1 MNVLTEL
8 LDETEENMMKA
19 EDAMKRDFTAIRTGK
34 ASTALVESVTV
45 EYYGTQTKLRDL
57 AGLSTPDARTI
68 AIQPW
73 DKSALKAIET
83 AIINSGIG
91 ITPLND
97 GKIIRLPIPPLSGER
112 RQQLCKQVKVR
123 AEEGKVAVRNAR
135 RDANEIA
142 KKAQK
147 NSEISED
154 DLKVLL
160 EKIQKMTDNYIKA
173 LDAVAAEK
181 EQEILTV

>member
-8 LDETEENMMKA
+8 LDATEENMMKA
-19 EDAMKRDFTAIRTGK
+19 EEAMKHDFSGIRTGK
-34 ASTALVESVTV
+34 ASTTLVESIMV
-45 EYYGTQTKLRDL
+45 EYYGSQTRLRDL
-57 AGLSTPDARTI
+57 AGLSTPDARTVC
-68 AIQPW
+68 IQPW
-73 DKSALKAIET
+73 DKTALKAIET

-112 RQQLCKQVKVR
+112 RQQLCKQVKAR

-154 DLKVLL
+154 DLKTLL
-160 EKIQKMTDNYIKA
+160 DKIQKMTDNYIKT
-173 LDAVAAEK
+173 LDVVAAEK
-181 EQEILTV
+181 EQEIMTV

>member
-8 LDETEENMMKA
+8 LDATEENMMKA
-19 EDAMKRDFTAIRTGK
+19 EEAMKHDFSGIRTGK
-34 ASTALVESVTV
+34 ASTTLVESVMV
-45 EYYGTQTKLRDL
+45 EYYGSQTRLRDL
-57 AGLSTPDARTI
+57 AGLSTPDARTVCV
-68 AIQPW
+68 QPW

-112 RQQLCKQVKVR
+112 RQQLCKQVKAR

-154 DLKVLL
+154 DLKTLL
-160 EKIQKMTDNYIKA
+160 DKIQKMTDNYIKT